1 MLDLVVTTSDVDR
14 IVFLF
19 QRKCHSQKLVQ
30 RVIFCNS
37 DYEKLNSEALQ
48 NPFTGICWSNITLL
62 VSQWYQ
68 WINKLLM
75 MTVPIRTR
83 HRASLPPWVS
93 HQSAHVIKKLATA
106 TKNLPPDHPKVVR
119 LNNECA
125 LSLCN
130 DKSEY
135 ESRLSNSLNT
145 RLLFKYYQQIAHS
158 IYYALY

>member
-1 MLDLVVTTSDVDR
+1 MVSVDQQTVDDDCPYPYEAPSVAPSLGFTS
-14 IVFLF
+14 
-19 QRKCHSQKLVQ
+19 
-30 RVIFCNS
+30 
-37 DYEKLNSEALQ
+37 
-48 NPFTGICWSNITLL
+48 
-62 VSQWYQ
+62 
-68 WINKLLM
+68 
-75 MTVPIRTR
+75 IRPR
-83 HRASLPPWVS
+83 H
-93 HQSAHVIKKLATA
+93 QKLATA